1 MIVVKTTV
9 TSYDRFKFN
18 YTDCIPIICV
28 TEYGVLLSCL
38 VTDMMPL
45 KFQSGTASLKF
56 ICFDFR
62 TINEGGTDNFEL
74 RCCRSKGKTYPRVQ

>member
-1 MIVVKTTV
+1 MLKATVK
-9 TSYDRFKFN
+9 SYDRFKFM
-18 YTDCIPIICV
+18 YTYCIPIICV

-45 KFQSGTASLKF
+45 KFQSGTLKF
-56 ICFDFR
+56 ICFAFR